1 MIKRI
6 SRIVA
11 TLTLGLSLIAG
22 PAMADDK
29 SGKPKPPPSDTD
41 PVATTTAAPSSD
53 AAAEVKAGTGIS
65 KREAVGEADSFAK
78 GTKVWVWT
86 SVKGA
91 KGEMAKM
98 VWKKGEKQIWEKEF
112 EVKSGRYRTWSR
124 RKMRSPG
131 SYTVEVQG
139 ADGSVMGSVSFT
151 IE

>member
-6 SRIVA
+6 SKVVA
-11 TLTLGLSLIAG
+11 VVTLGLSLIAG
-22 PAMADDK
+22 PALADDK
-29 SGKPKPPPSDTD
+29 SGKPKPPPTDTSAD
-41 PVATTTAAPSSD
+41 PIAPAPSSD
-53 AAAEVKAGTGIS
+53 AAADVKAGTGIS
-65 KREAVGEADSFAK
+65 KREPVGEADSFAK

-124 RKMRSPG
+124 RKMRSAG